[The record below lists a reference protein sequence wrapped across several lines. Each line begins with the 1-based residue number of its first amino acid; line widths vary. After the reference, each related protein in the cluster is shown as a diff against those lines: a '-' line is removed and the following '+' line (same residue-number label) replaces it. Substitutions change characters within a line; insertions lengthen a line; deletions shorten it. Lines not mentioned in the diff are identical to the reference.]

1 MRADIVYRGP
11 LSDNTGA
18 TFNTRAY
25 IAIIMVIRVQV
36 IRRND
41 IIIKTMQIN
50 YVHTYHC
57 RDILSV

>member
-11 LSDNTGA
+11 LSDNAGA